1 MSSIYLHIPFCRNK
15 CSYCS
20 FNSYAGFDSLH
31 PRYLRALI
39 GEIAAGPDLA
49 GPLDTLFVGGG
60 TPTVLNFEDLTEL
73 LETCREKYGF
83 AANAEVSIEANPES
97 VGNQVLHVLRK
108 AGFNRLSIGVQ
119 SLQDRELS
127 ALGRVHDSGT
137 AQQAIIDARR
147 AGFDNLSIDL
157 MYGVPDQTPK
167 SWGESLQ
174 KILAL
179 GPRHLSAYQLS
190 IEADTE
196 FMRMSRE
203 GGLGLPKEDS
213 VLEMEDITRETCSEH
228 GLQHYE
234 ISNFARPTHRC
245 RHNEVYWSGGSYFAA
260 GPGAARHLNGRRET
274 NHRST
279 TTYMRRVLAGMSPVA
294 ETETLSPEERARE
307 RLIFQLRM
315 LEGVNKHDFT
325 RDTGFNV
332 DELAGEPLSEFAQL
346 GLIEIVGDH
355 IRLTRDGLMI
365 SDALWPELL

>member
-1 MSSIYLHIPFCRNK
+1 MNSIYLHIPFCRNK

-39 GEIAAGPDLA
+39 LEIAAGPDLA

-60 TPTVLNFEDLTEL
+60 TPTVLNLEDLTEL

-83 AANAEVSIEANPES
+83 AADAEVSIEANPES

-167 SWGESLQ
+167 SWGKSLQ

-234 ISNFARPTHRC
+234 ISNFAQPGHECKHNLNYWQNGEYLGCGAGAVSYLGGVREKRVADPLDYC
-245 RHNEVYWSGGSYFAA
+245 RAVEQGRDLIIEKEALSTIESFKETVIMGLRLNAGISGERLVNRYGLDLREIY
-260 GPGAARHLNGRRET
+260 GAAIESLVDRGLVLYDKDCLMLTETGRRFA
-274 NHRST
+274 NQV
-279 TTYMRRVLAGMSPVA
+279 MV
-294 ETETLSPEERARE
+294 
-307 RLIFQLRM
+307 
-315 LEGVNKHDFT
+315 
-325 RDTGFNV
+325 
-332 DELAGEPLSEFAQL
+332 EL
-346 GLIEIVGDH
+346 V
-355 IRLTRDGLMI
+355 
-365 SDALWPELL
+365 